1 MGLGKT
7 ITGAVKSLQYKNKIL
22 VVCPKSI
29 IPQWLDT
36 FKMLKEAALNLTKKK
51 QLEQF
56 IGEEFAIGIINY
68 QSVWRRPE
76 LLKCKALTLMLDES
90 QNICNPTS
98 KQTKGI
104 TKINYEN
111 LILLSGSPV
120 SGRYDK
126 LYTQLKML
134 GLKMNKR
141 QFEDRYCNFFEMEKA
156 GVKFRVL
163 SKTNPYKNVDEL
175 KRLMDDLH
183 CVFMKTDEV
192 LELPAQQFIDVP
204 CKSTKQYKE
213 FEKTDYIDLGDK
225 EYIAGSPTDKMLY
238 LRYLASVDNPNK
250 TEQLKTLIDS
260 TDDRL
265 IIFYNFDCE
274 YELLLNAC
282 KGRPVSV
289 VNGHKRDLTAYE
301 NESNSITLC
310 QTQAANA
317 GLNLQKANK
326 MILYSLP
333 LNCAHY
339 MQLLKRIHRIGTK
352 HRCLY
357 YFLLTENSIDG
368 KIKMSL
374 QQGKDYTEDLFERG
388 D

>member
-7 ITGAVKSLQYKNKIL
+7 ITGAVKSLSYKNKIL

-29 IPQWLDT
+29 ISQWVDT
-36 FKMLKEAALNLTKKK
+36 FKMLKEAALDLTKKK

-56 IGEEFAIGIINY
+56 MVEDFAIGIINY

-76 LLKCKALTLMLDES
+76 FLKCKKLTLMLDES

-104 TKINYEN
+104 TKLDYEN

-134 GLKMNKR
+134 GMKMNKR

-156 GVKFRVL
+156 GIKFRVL
-163 SKTNPYKNVDEL
+163 SKVNPYKNVDEL
-175 KRLMDDLH
+175 KKLMDDLH

-204 CKSTKQYKE
+204 CKCTKQYKE

-274 YELLLNAC
+274 YDLLLNAC

-289 VNGHKRDLTAYE
+289 VNGHKRDLAAYE

-339 MQLLKRIHRIGTK
+339 MQLLKRIHRIGTR

-357 YFLLTENSIDG
+357 YFLLTDNSIDG

-388 D
+388 E

>member
-7 ITGAVKSLQYKNKIL
+7 ITGAVKSLSYKNKIL

-29 IPQWLDT
+29 IPQWIDT
-36 FKMLKEAALNLTKKK
+36 FKMLKEAALDLTKKK

-56 IGEEFAIGIINY
+56 MAEDFAIGIINY

-76 LLKCKALTLMLDES
+76 FLKCKKLTLMLDES

-104 TKINYEN
+104 TKLDYEN

-134 GLKMNKR
+134 GMKMNKR

-156 GVKFRVL
+156 GIKFRVL
-163 SKTNPYKNVDEL
+163 SKVNPYKNVDEL
-175 KRLMDDLH
+175 KKLMDDLH

-204 CKSTKQYKE
+204 CKCTKQYKE

-274 YELLLNAC
+274 YDLLLNAC

-339 MQLLKRIHRIGTK
+339 MQLLKRIHRIGTR

-357 YFLLTENSIDG
+357 YFLLTDNSIDG

-388 D
+388 E